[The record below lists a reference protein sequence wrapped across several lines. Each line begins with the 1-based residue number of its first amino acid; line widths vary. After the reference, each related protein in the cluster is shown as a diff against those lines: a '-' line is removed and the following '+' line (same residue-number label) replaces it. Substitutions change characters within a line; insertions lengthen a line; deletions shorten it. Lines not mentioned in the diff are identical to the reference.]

1 MATVANGRMV
11 LSVHVFEELDAS
23 SQETRC
29 ELCDEQSAAYH
40 WTEQD
45 DRSTQMLELTIC
57 RVCAGTILLLGKSK
71 WDA

>member
-1 MATVANGRMV
+1 MATAANGRMV
-11 LSVHVFEELDAS
+11 LSVHVFEELDVS

-29 ELCDEQSAAYH
+29 ELCNEQSAAYH

-45 DRSTQMLELTIC
+45 DKFAQMLELSIC
-57 RVCAGTILLLGKSK
+57 RVCAGMILLLGKSK